1 MNDALIII
9 TIALFIALMIAFCA
23 SEVARYRRLGTT
35 DIRALDVTF
44 HNKRRVK
51 SDQRVVVSM
60 TSTPDRIDRMMPTL
74 NSLLDQSVRVDEI
87 ILNIPYVNMKGKDF
101 QIPHWM
107 NGLLNIVIRRVKIDE
122 GPATKLLPTLRSED
136 QQTRIVV
143 VDDDVIYHS
152 RTVER
157 IVAEFER
164 HNGTKAISNY
174 GVRINGKLKVPT
186 SNYSRAMYFFTPK
199 GRRVDLLQGFSGFVV
214 CGSLFPENVYRLSE
228 GPEEAKSVDDVWF
241 SGWLGHNNVDIHQ
254 LRTCLQLP
262 LPSWD
267 MRKNTVS
274 LSRTNPGFRCDDA
287 TIQWFAE
294 NTEFRP
300 LVMRVPTH

>member
-9 TIALFIALMIAFCA
+9 TIALFIALLIAFCG

-35 DIRALDVTF
+35 DIRALDATF

-51 SDQRVVVSM
+51 SDQRVVVLM
-60 TSTPDRIDRMMPTL
+60 TSAPDPVDRLMPTL
-74 NSLLDQSVRVDEI
+74 NSFCDKVWSDEI
-87 ILNIPYVNMKGKDF
+87 ILNIPYVNMKDLQL

-107 NGLLNIVIRRVKIDE
+107 NGLRNVVIRRVKIDE

-164 HNGTKAISNY
+164 HNGTKS
-174 GVRINGKLKVPT
+174 
-186 SNYSRAMYFFTPK
+186 
-199 GRRVDLLQGFSGFVV
+199 D
-214 CGSLFPENVYRLSE
+214 
-228 GPEEAKSVDDVWF
+228 
-241 SGWLGHNNVDIHQ
+241 
-254 LRTCLQLP
+254 LQLW
-262 LPSWD
+262 SANKW
-267 MRKNTVS
+267 R
-274 LSRTNPGFRCDDA
+274 A
-287 TIQWFAE
+287 
-294 NTEFRP
+294 
-300 LVMRVPTH
+300 